1 MLHLTLFLMP
11 VWATPLVINFFPFNF
26 SFQNIHTLEMLE
38 PCMLG
43 PNFWSALR
51 SLGRVCFLTFFV
63 NKNIKTSPRARLP
76 SQNHKWRKRTWNV
89 YTLPHLVLMP
99 RMYAVSCA
107 SATQRSACMHNRIA
121 CKLRVS
127 GQCGKACEFSE
138 CLIGC
143 KRDCT
148 DYMQTF
154 FSQECFRM
162 NGCTDH
168 SWNASPLNML
178 TYAAWSDPFVK
189 RKWYSKWLFQLNGFR
204 KKYIGGNW
212 TVLPL
217 NESA

>member
-1 MLHLTLFLMP
+1 M
-11 VWATPLVINFFPFNF
+11 
-26 SFQNIHTLEMLE
+26 
-38 PCMLG
+38 
-43 PNFWSALR
+43 
-51 SLGRVCFLTFFV
+51 

-121 CKLRVS
+121 CKQRVS
-127 GQCGKACEFSE
+127 GQCGKACEFSD

-143 KRDCT
+143 KRNCT
-148 DYMQTF
+148 DYMHTF
-154 FSQECFRM
+154 FLR
-162 NGCTDH
+162 
-168 SWNASPLNML
+168 NAFAWMVALITAETPLNVL
-178 TYAAWSDPFVK
+178 TYAVWSDPFVK